1 MVQLQNIVLWSKT
14 IEERIIVQLV
24 SSLTTTDL
32 ATLLDTNNN
41 IFSSLAKSALVKLET
56 VQWFFPL

>member
-41 IFSSLAKSALVKLET
+41 IFSSLAKSVLVKLET